1 MKFTT
6 TTNHNGT
13 ERAIVKTANL
23 KGDEIIVKQSDD
35 IIECYAAL
43 GADITVLTTKQKN
56 AIRTAAAK

>member
-6 TTNHNGT
+6 TTNHNRT
-13 ERAIVKTANL
+13 KHTIIKTTDL
-23 KGDEIIVKQSDD
+23 KSTEIIVTQSDD

-43 GADITVLTTKQKN
+43 GADISLLTTKQKN